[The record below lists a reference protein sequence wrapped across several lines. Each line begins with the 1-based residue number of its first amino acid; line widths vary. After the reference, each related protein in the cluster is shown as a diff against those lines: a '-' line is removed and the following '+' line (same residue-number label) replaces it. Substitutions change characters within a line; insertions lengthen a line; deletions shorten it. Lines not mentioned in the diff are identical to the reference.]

1 MTKRLMMLAGCL
13 CLALLTNLSFRVP
26 TAVQAQ
32 AVCLTGNA
40 PGFTLG
46 LDKNLQ
52 LPGGGVLRDGD
63 LFYLGTAIQF
73 TTQSPGAR
81 FFNISEASQANFGIY
96 PGYTGTT
103 SLGFSA
109 STPNATA
116 TAISCNDS
124 FWDIN
129 FEIAGTGATAGDVIT
144 LYFQQPN
151 GTGRRDIV
159 QFTVQ
164 ADNESVRVTGAL
176 AGIDLAAIGHSPTT
190 IGTLIPFEEAA
201 GTAGRRTRLITI
213 ALPMDGS
220 IPNCNQLAVE
230 IRRAAGVGTTTVALI
245 NLVVT
250 RGNATTATGTGIQSG
265 LPGLRFPTA
274 LVCPVACPACAA
286 IVCDTVLCFADACT
300 WCNRLAFGGRYLNNR
315 VVVPGVNF
323 GQPIA
328 VFLPGNPARINPLVS
343 QYLGCGGFYRSDM
356 RSVLIGQ
363 YLAAQL
369 DIQNQLSFWWIKI
382 GKQPLA
388 CHVITPMSMPGM
400 PGAPRALPATFS
412 GGPITSL
419 TDASSL
425 QDLFDVTDWVVT
437 RGSMDDLQKLIAIYK
452 QLNNCRD

>member
-1 MTKRLMMLAGCL
+1 MTKRLMILASFL

-26 TAVQAQ
+26 TTAQAQ
-32 AVCLTGNA
+32 GVCLTGNA

-46 LDKNLQ
+46 VDKNLQ
-52 LPGGGVLRDGD
+52 LPGGGILKDGD
-63 LFYLGTAIQF
+63 LFYLGTTIQF
-73 TTQSPGAR
+73 TTQSAGAS
-81 FFNISEASQANFGIY
+81 FFNITEASQANFGLY

-124 FWDIN
+124 FWDVN
-129 FEIAGTGATAGDVIT
+129 FSLAGTGATAGDVIT

-164 ADNESVRVTGAL
+164 ADNASVRVTGAL

-190 IGTLIPFEEAA
+190 IGTLIPYEEAA
-201 GTAGRRTRLITI
+201 GTAGKRSRLISV
-213 ALPMDGS
+213 ALPMNGTVAD
-220 IPNCNQLAVE
+220 CNQLAVE
-230 IRRAAGVGTTTVALI
+230 VKRSAGVGTTTVALI

-250 RGNATTATGTGIQSG
+250 RMATTTASGKGLQTGITG
-265 LPGLRFPTA
+265 LYPTA
-274 LVCPVACPACAA
+274 LKCPVACPACAT

-300 WCNRLAFGGRYLNNR
+300 WCNRLSFGGRYLNHR

-323 GQPIA
+323 NQPLA
-328 VFLPGNPARINPLVS
+328 VFAGGRINPLIS

-369 DIQNQLSFWWIKI
+369 DIQTQLSFWWIKLN
-382 GKQPLA
+382 KQPLG

-400 PGAPRALPATFS
+400 PGAPRALPATIS
-412 GGPITSL
+412 GGPITAL
-419 TDASSL
+419 TDASTL
-425 QDLFDVTDWVVT
+425 QDLFDATDWVVT
-437 RGSMDDLQKLIAIYK
+437 KGSMDDLQKLIAIYK
-452 QLNNCRD
+452 QLNTCRKD